1 MHAKND
7 RGLLVRSQ
15 VYLLP
20 HVLSEI
26 YVHLACRAHC
36 GASISSNGMCC
47 RRDILGSGQQL
58 QLPQDSRQLRTELAV
73 AYARHS

>member
-7 RGLLVRSQ
+7 RGLPVRSQ

-26 YVHLACRAHC
+26 YVPSARRAHC
-36 GASISSNGMCC
+36 GPSISSNGMSC

-73 AYARHS
+73 AYARPS